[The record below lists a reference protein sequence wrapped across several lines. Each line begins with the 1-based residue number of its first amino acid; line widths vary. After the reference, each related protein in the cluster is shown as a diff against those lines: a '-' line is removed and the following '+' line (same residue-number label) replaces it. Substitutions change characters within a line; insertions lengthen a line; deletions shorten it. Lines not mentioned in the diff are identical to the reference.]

1 MGLDMYAYAVVEGGA
16 KDGEEESLADWRKHN
31 RLHGWMEEL
40 WEDKG
45 KPYEG
50 NLDDLDPCGMGSDF
64 NCVPVELASED
75 LDQLE
80 ADINEKVL
88 PETGGFFFG
97 DDSFSWEDDNDKPYE
112 GNNYYHKKTD
122 LQFIEDARNA
132 LKAGK
137 KVYYNSWW

>member
-1 MGLDMYAYAVVEGGA
+1 MGLDMYAYAVFQGGER
-16 KDGEEESLADWRKHN
+16 DGEEESLADWRKHN

-50 NLDDLDPCGMGSDF
+50 NLDDLDSSGMGEF
-64 NCVPVELASED
+64 NCIPVEITLED

-97 DDSFSWEDDNDKPYE
+97 DDSFDWTDDDGNKPKE
-112 GNNYYHKKTD
+112 GDYYYKKTD
-122 LQFIEDARNA
+122 LQFIEDAR
-132 LKAGK
+132 KAINNGK
-137 KVYYNSWW
+137 KVFYNSWW

>member
-1 MGLDMYAYAVVEGGA
+1 MGLDMSAYAIDEN
-16 KDGEEESLADWRKHN
+16 GEEEFIAEWRKHN

-45 KPYEG
+45 RPNFKEA
-50 NLDDLDPCGMGSDF
+50 DSQAMGDF
-64 NCVPVELASED
+64 NCIPVEITSED

-80 ADINEKVL
+80 VDVNEKVL

-97 DDSFSWEDDNDKPYE
+97 NDSFDWDDDDGNAPKE
-112 GNNYYHKKTD
+112 NNYYYKETD
-122 LQFIEDARNA
+122 LQFIEDAR
-132 LKAGK
+132 KAIKEGK

>member
-1 MGLDMYAYAVVEGGA
+1 MSAYAIDEN
-16 KDGEEESLADWRKHN
+16 GEEEFIAEWRKHN

-45 KPYEG
+45 RPNFKEA
-50 NLDDLDPCGMGSDF
+50 DSQAMGDF
-64 NCVPVELASED
+64 NCIPVEITSED

-80 ADINEKVL
+80 VDVNEKVL

-97 DDSFSWEDDNDKPYE
+97 NDSFDWDDDDGNAPKE
-112 GNNYYHKKTD
+112 NNYYYKETD
-122 LQFIEDARNA
+122 LQFIEDAR
-132 LKAGK
+132 KAIKEGK

>member
-1 MGLDMYAYAVVEGGA
+1 MGLDQFAYKRDADEDE
-16 KDGEEESLADWRKHN
+16 DGNITIAEWRKHN

-50 NLDDLDPCGMGSDF
+50 KLDDLDPHGMGSDF
-64 NCVPVELASED
+64 NCVPVELTLGD

-80 ADINEKVL
+80 SDINEKVL

-97 DDSFSWEDDNDKPYE
+97 DDSFDWEDDN
-112 GNNYYHKKTD
+112 GND
-122 LQFIEDARNA
+122 F
-132 LKAGK
+132 KA
-137 KVYYNSWW
+137 NN